1 MSDPIQGPDHGR
13 TRAQPLRRP
22 LQAVG
27 LLTGAV
33 GLAALLIFAL
43 PRMGAYKP
51 YGTPL
56 LDPRPAADF
65 RLTGSDGKA
74 YTLKSFR
81 GKAVLIFFGFVNCP
95 DVCPTTLAE
104 LSKVYQALTPAEQGR
119 VQVLATQLVRI
130 GLDRVVGYIPS
141 LDGYVQGELETVPQ
155 FTAAEAKA
163 LWERGEAVIL
173 DVRAAD
179 EHQAV
184 RIPGAL
190 NLHAGRVM
198 KHLGRIPRDKPV
210 VLHCLG
216 GDRSSTAISALLAAG
231 FTNVINLTGGIRAW
245 QEHGFPTEKGEA
257 RQAVGA

>member
-1 MSDPIQGPDHGR
+1 M
-13 TRAQPLRRP
+13 RRP

-119 VQVLATQLVRI
+119 VQVLMITADPERDTPAVLEKYVTFFDPRFLGLTGTPNQVAEVAKGYGVFYQKSQIKSAREYSVDHTASVFLVDPRGRLRLI
-130 GLDRVVGYIPS
+130 YGYGKARQTDRV
-141 LDGYVQGELETVPQ
+141 LQDLR
-155 FTAAEAKA
+155 
-163 LWERGEAVIL
+163 W
-173 DVRAAD
+173 
-179 EHQAV
+179 
-184 RIPGAL
+184 
-190 NLHAGRVM
+190 
-198 KHLGRIPRDKPV
+198 
-210 VLHCLG
+210 VL
-216 GDRSSTAISALLAAG
+216 
-231 FTNVINLTGGIRAW
+231 
-245 QEHGFPTEKGEA
+245 KG
-257 RQAVGA
+257 

>member
-1 MSDPIQGPDHGR
+1 MNMSDPIQGPDHGR

-119 VQVLATQLVRI
+119 VQVLMITADPERDTPAVLEKYVTFFDPRFLGLTGTPNQVAEVAKGYGVFYQKSQIKSAREYSVDHTASVFLVDPRGRLRLI
-130 GLDRVVGYIPS
+130 YGYGKARQTDRV
-141 LDGYVQGELETVPQ
+141 LQDLR
-155 FTAAEAKA
+155 
-163 LWERGEAVIL
+163 W
-173 DVRAAD
+173 
-179 EHQAV
+179 
-184 RIPGAL
+184 
-190 NLHAGRVM
+190 
-198 KHLGRIPRDKPV
+198 
-210 VLHCLG
+210 VL
-216 GDRSSTAISALLAAG
+216 
-231 FTNVINLTGGIRAW
+231 
-245 QEHGFPTEKGEA
+245 KG
-257 RQAVGA
+257 

>member
-119 VQVLATQLVRI
+119 VQVLMITADPERDTPAVLEKYVTFFDPRFLGLTGTPNQVAEVAKGYGVFYQKSQIKSAREYSVDHTASVFLVDPRGRLRLI
-130 GLDRVVGYIPS
+130 YGYGKARQTDRV
-141 LDGYVQGELETVPQ
+141 LQDLR
-155 FTAAEAKA
+155 
-163 LWERGEAVIL
+163 W
-173 DVRAAD
+173 
-179 EHQAV
+179 
-184 RIPGAL
+184 
-190 NLHAGRVM
+190 
-198 KHLGRIPRDKPV
+198 
-210 VLHCLG
+210 VL
-216 GDRSSTAISALLAAG
+216 
-231 FTNVINLTGGIRAW
+231 
-245 QEHGFPTEKGEA
+245 KG
-257 RQAVGA
+257 

>member
-95 DVCPTTLAE
+95 DVCPTTMQDL
-104 LSKVYQALTPAEQGR
+104 KRVYAKLTPEERAR
-119 VQVLATQLVRI
+119 VQVLLISVDPERDTPESLGKYVRFFDPSFVGLSGTPEATAQVAKDYGVFYQKSQIKSAQEYNVDHTASVFLIDPKGQLRLI
-130 GLDRVVGYIPS
+130 YGQSKIQQDPDKVV
-141 LDGYVQGELETVPQ
+141 Q
-155 FTAAEAKA
+155 
-163 LWERGEAVIL
+163 
-173 DVRAAD
+173 DVRW
-179 EHQAV
+179 
-184 RIPGAL
+184 
-190 NLHAGRVM
+190 
-198 KHLGRIPRDKPV
+198 
-210 VLHCLG
+210 
-216 GDRSSTAISALLAAG
+216 LL
-231 FTNVINLTGGIRAW
+231 
-245 QEHGFPTEKGEA
+245 KGS
-257 RQAVGA
+257 